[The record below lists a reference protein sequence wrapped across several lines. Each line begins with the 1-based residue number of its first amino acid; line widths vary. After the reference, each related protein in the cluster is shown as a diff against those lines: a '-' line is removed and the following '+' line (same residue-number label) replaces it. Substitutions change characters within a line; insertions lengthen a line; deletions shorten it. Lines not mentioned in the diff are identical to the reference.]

1 MVEEIYL
8 LNMSKCLG
16 KNRSFILPVRKDLFQ
31 FLAGIFGTKGEVGS
45 EDLK

>member
-8 LNMSKCLG
+8 LNMHKCLG

-31 FLAGIFGTKGEVGS
+31 FLAGIFGTKAEVGS
-45 EDLK
+45 DYL